1 MVRTLPTDKN
11 VAKFAAY
18 SAARDPDKCGTCGM
32 LAPCLIHPVTP
43 LLSLLAP
50 LFRPFR
56 SPVRGLRCAMTE
68 RGKPLTLLAFCSD
81 FALHAGGKG
90 VFSPVIWLK
99 QGSARFRCRR
109 SRGRRQAVRRFPCHS
124 AGRVKFYPAE
134 RSLVTTHRVT
144 NPLICTAESPTDRV
158 RLVAYLRIF
167 PAGRERHQREAV
179 GGHVLTLRPT
189 RLRPPPGWGAFG

>member
-1 MVRTLPTDKN
+1 MIRTLPTDKN

-32 LAPCLIHPVTP
+32 LAHWLIHPVTP

-56 SPVRGLRCAMTE
+56 SPVRGLRCAVTE
-68 RGKPLTLLAFCSD
+68 RSKTLVLLAFCGD

-109 SRGRRQAVRRFPCHS
+109 SRGSATSRPRVSLPFHRQGKILPC
-124 AGRVKFYPAE
+124 R

-144 NPLICTAESPTDRV
+144 NPLIRTAESPTNRV
-158 RLVAYLRIF
+158 RPVAYLRIF
-167 PAGRERHQREAV
+167 PAGGERHQREAV
-179 GGHVLTLRPT
+179 GGHVLTLPPT
-189 RLRPPPGWGAFG
+189 GL

>member
-1 MVRTLPTDKN
+1 MIRTLPTDKN

-18 SAARDPDKCGTCGM
+18 SAARDPDKCGTCGV

-56 SPVRGLRCAMTE
+56 SPVRGLRCAVTE
-68 RGKPLTLLAFCSD
+68 RGEPLTLLAFCSD

-90 VFSPVIWLK
+90 VFPLLS
-99 QGSARFRCRR
+99 GSNRGARA
-109 SRGRRQAVRRFPCHS
+109 SDVAEAGGRRQAVRRFPCHS
-124 AGRVKFYPAE
+124 AGRVKFYPTA
-134 RSLVTTHRVT
+134 RSLVTTHRGT
-144 NPLICTAESPTDRV
+144 NPLIYILESPTNRV
-158 RLVAYLRIF
+158 RPVAYLRIF

-179 GGHVLTLRPT
+179 GGHVVTLPPT
-189 RLRPPPGWGAFG
+189 RL